1 MKLCF
6 PITENKGLDSRVFS
20 HFGVTPNL
28 LVVQTETQEMEEVVV
43 HTPEEEGGLNKVIAT
58 LTTIQPDGIALAGIG
73 QGALDRLRQ
82 QGFTVYRGE
91 ETVAATLNALAEG
104 TLEQWPDTTTCTG
117 LDDATL
123 EELSRFTGLDITID
137 KSC

>member
-6 PITENKGLDSRVFS
+6 PITEDNGLDSRVFS
-20 HFGVTPNL
+20 HFGVTPNI
-28 LVVQTETQEMEEVVV
+28 LVVNTETQELDVVAV
-43 HTPEEEGGLNKVIAT
+43 HTPEEEGGLNKVISSLKA
-58 LTTIQPDGIALAGIG
+58 IAPDGIALAGIG

-82 QGFTVYRGE
+82 QGFKVYRAE
-91 ETVAATLNALAEG
+91 ETVCATLDNLAQGALQE
-104 TLEQWPDTTTCTG
+104 WPDTTTCTG

-123 EELSRFTGLDITID
+123 EELSRVTGLDITID